1 MVYVYLD
8 IYILYCYILYVA
20 GQYISRYMHIMH
32 CDLRMQ
38 NTFAYN
44 ISWIYNYNLRDMS
57 NCQEHP
63 RLKCWHAPRAR
74 ELLETWC
81 LSKTDFCGKG
91 WQRLVELIKIM
102 YIIYIYIWMRVGETY
117 FQVAVVIFLGEKSF
131 TRGFFLKQWHH
142 FAYLDLFKLIVEALD
157 LLELPID
164 GFFRV
169 TQTQDLWPWV
179 S

>member
-8 IYILYCYILYVA
+8 IYIYILYCYILYVA

-102 YIIYIYIWMRVGETY
+102 HIIYIYIYEWELVKPT
-117 FQVAVVIFLGEKSF
+117 
-131 TRGFFLKQWHH
+131 
-142 FAYLDLFKLIVEALD
+142 FKLR
-157 LLELPID
+157 LL
-164 GFFRV
+164 FF
-169 TQTQDLWPWV
+169 WV
-179 S
+179 KSPLQGASSWSNDTTLHTSISLNSL